1 MLRLLFASL
10 RFVLALPFTLTR
22 YALARLRPRDVVLQL
37 DLDAL
42 HPLFTQPAH
51 LLARLQ
57 GQTPRLD
64 QLTLLARL
72 ERARD
77 DDRVQTIYV
86 RIGALRGGWATHF
99 GLREAIRLAAERP
112 NCRVVAFVAQPDLRS
127 LWLASAA
134 DEVWLPPDVPV
145 TSQGFGAEVT
155 FFGEAL
161 DRAGVEVDVLTAG
174 AYKAALEPF
183 TRTEPSPANAEMIRA
198 LLQSMRQVVEAEI
211 GGRRGEDVEL
221 DLLGGGPAQPE
232 VFVETGLADAIVPE
246 EQVRERLGCP
256 EDGDTRL
263 VGLEDYAGPVRPWP
277 RWPRRPA
284 RLGLIEIKGLIKDG
298 RGPGPTDR
306 AVVAACD
313 AARRDDRVRGV
324 LLHIDS
330 GGGSATASERMWRAV
345 RALNAEKPVVALL
358 GDTAASGGYYV
369 ATAARQIVC
378 PPTTLTGSIGVL
390 AAKPVAA
397 GLLARLGIH
406 QTRFELHPRATM
418 FSAGRPFT
426 DDERAALAA
435 SIEHTYRLFLRRV
448 AEGRALTTDEVEPLA
463 QGRVWTGHDA
473 QQSRLIDRRGG
484 LPAALDVLG
493 EAAGV
498 ADRRLRRVG
507 PRRTLLQRLLRQTG
521 AAEAVE
527 PLELLA
533 LTRDTRALAWCPVR
547 LD

>member
-1 MLRLLFASL
+1 MLRLLFATL
-10 RFVLALPFTLTR
+10 RFALALPFTLTR
-22 YALARLRPRDVVLQL
+22 YALTRLRPRTMVLEV

-42 HPLFTQPAH
+42 HPPFTQPAP
-51 LLARLQ
+51 LLARVQ

-64 QLTLLARL
+64 QYTLLARL
-72 ERARD
+72 RRAQD
-77 DDRVQTIYV
+77 DDRVETIYV
-86 RIGALRGGWATHF
+86 RVGALRGGWATHS

-112 NCRVVAFVAQPDLRS
+112 SCRVVAFVAHPDLRS

-145 TSQGFGAEVT
+145 ISQGFGAEVT

-161 DRAGVEVDVLTAG
+161 ERAGVDVDVLTAG

-198 LLQSMRQVVEAEI
+198 LLEAMRRVVEGEI
-211 GGRRGEDVEL
+211 GERRGEDVGLE
-221 DLLGGGPAQPE
+221 LLGGGPAQPE
-232 VFVETGLADAIVPE
+232 AFVEVGLADAIVPE

-256 EDGDTRL
+256 EDGEARL
-263 VGLEDYAGPVRPWP
+263 VGIEDYDGPVRPWP
-277 RWPRRPA
+277 RWPHRPA

-306 AVVAACD
+306 AVVDACD
-313 AARRDDRVRGV
+313 AARRDKRIDGV

-345 RALNAEKPVVALL
+345 RALNAEKPVIALL

-406 QTRFELHPRATM
+406 QTRFELHPRALM
-418 FSAGRPFT
+418 FSAGRPF
-426 DDERAALAA
+426 E
-435 SIEHTYRLFLRRV
+435 
-448 AEGRALTTDEVEPLA
+448 
-463 QGRVWTGHDA
+463 
-473 QQSRLIDRRGG
+473 
-484 LPAALDVLG
+484 
-493 EAAGV
+493 
-498 ADRRLRRVG
+498 
-507 PRRTLLQRLLRQTG
+507 
-521 AAEAVE
+521 
-527 PLELLA
+527 
-533 LTRDTRALAWCPVR
+533 
-547 LD
+547 